1 MKKASLILVAL
12 LLLVGMTVSAEG
24 KWTNWGEGIMY
35 PFYKVG
41 DLDATAGWGPGWVGS
56 VSGAYTEWNLAY
68 DSDDFGYY
76 AVWAFDSGAND
87 NGLTRWAAWYKFGML
102 KAILGAPRVSDY
114 RPASFIEG
122 NHTGRLIDGNYG
134 GVLQAMPVDGLSLGV
149 ALYVA
154 DAAPSAGTIDW
165 AQAFGFGASY
175 AIPDVATLYASAR
188 LDAEW
193 FNASVNVTALEGI
206 GLMASVAYDWTSGA
220 EGLFALASAKLAAG
234 PVALAIDA
242 GLKTNGGAAFDTMVF
257 GANLNASY
265 PINDK
270 WSVGVMGGYDNGAGL
285 VGGGEGTPGAG
296 VSVFPYVKA
305 AFGDNY
311 VKLGFVYAGGFD
323 AHDSVAAVESVIAIP
338 IMFVYAF

>member
-12 LLLVGMTVSAEG
+12 LLLVGMSVSAEG

-41 DLDATAGWGPGWVGS
+41 DLDATAGWGPSWVGAG
-56 VSGAYTEWNLAY
+56 GAYTEWKLAY

-76 AVWAFDSGAND
+76 AVWAFDSGVN
-87 NGLTRWAAWYKFGML
+87 NLGLTRWAAWYQFGMV
-102 KAILGAPRVSDY
+102 KATLGAPRVSDY

-122 NHTGRLIDGNYG
+122 NHTGRMIDGNYG
-134 GVLQAMPVDGLSLGV
+134 GVLQATPVEGLSLGA
-149 ALYVA
+149 ALYVPVA
-154 DAAPSAGTIDW
+154 FAAMDWGT
-165 AQAFGFGASY
+165 AFGFGASY

-193 FNASVNVTALEGI
+193 VNASVNVTALEGI
-206 GLMASVAYDWTSGA
+206 GLMASAAYDWTTG
-220 EGLFALASAKLAAG
+220 EDGLFALASAKLAAG
-234 PVALAIDA
+234 PVNLAIDA
-242 GLKTNGGAAFDTMVF
+242 GLKTNGGTLFDTMVF
-257 GANLNASY
+257 GANLDAQY

-270 WSVGVMGGYDNGAGL
+270 WVVGVMGGYDNGAGL

-296 VSVFPYVKA
+296 VSVFPYLKA
-305 AFGDNY
+305 LFGDNY
-311 VKLGFVYAGGFD
+311 VKIGFVYAGGFD
-323 AHDSVAAVESVIAIP
+323 AHDSVAAVEAIMAIP